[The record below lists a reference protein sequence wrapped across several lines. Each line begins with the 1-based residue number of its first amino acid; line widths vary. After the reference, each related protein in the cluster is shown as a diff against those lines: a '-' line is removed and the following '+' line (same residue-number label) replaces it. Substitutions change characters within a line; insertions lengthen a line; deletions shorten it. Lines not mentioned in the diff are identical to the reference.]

1 MPVYSWRNT
10 KSGNNKTQDFSSGRR
25 WSCIPKVQFWQ
36 RLCYFKKKTT
46 GHRYFGGGFGQG
58 IKFIVGGMNHHQS
71 TVPPLGFHWKEQGI
85 RRRQQKDSYQTAQ
98 FYSWVS
104 IPAGTTSHLSLLCP
118 GTSISMAFVN
128 LSTQGCVLFTS
139 FKSLP
144 AMSVPLI

>member
-10 KSGNNKTQDFSSGRR
+10 KSGNNKKQDFSSGRR
-25 WSCIPKVQFWQ
+25 WSCIPRVQLWQ
-36 RLCYFKKKTT
+36 RLCYFKKKHRPQVFWRWFWTGDWIHSWWDESPSLNCPTT
-46 GHRYFGGGFGQG
+46 GISLERA
-58 IKFIVGGMNHHQS
+58 
-71 TVPPLGFHWKEQGI
+71 GI
-85 RRRQQKDSYQTAQ
+85 RRRQQKDSYQTTQ

-128 LSTQGCVLFTS
+128 LSTQGCALFTS